1 MNDINSTYL
10 TKEQIIRVI
19 DDRLFSSVESVSNLT
34 SIILAVLAIAITVA
48 LIIFGMQIVT
58 TRKMTSNI
66 KEDVLAEIDKKFN
79 RESKI
84 IEEDFQRKLTK
95 NLKFYM
101 KEYQIE
107 AQKEEFIRNVI
118 FKNLSELLADEIR
131 VNGESN
137 LNEVFNLY
145 SDRLYLISQL
155 TSNNANEVKK
165 ALKKLS
171 TGTYDKILR
180 LEAFKEYLDILEK
193 KTDMDIGIELYN
205 VKKTILDREK
215 D

>member
-1 MNDINSTYL
+1 MCDINSTIL
-10 TKEQIIRVI
+10 TTKKELLDIV

-34 SIILAVLAIAITVA
+34 SITLAVLAIAITVA
-48 LIIFGMQIVT
+48 LIIFGFQVVSI
-58 TRKMTSNI
+58 RKMTTNI
-66 KEDVLAEIDKKFN
+66 KEEVLVEINKKFN
-79 RESKI
+79 IESKI

-101 KEYQIE
+101 KEYQVE

-155 TSNNANEVKK
+155 TSNNANEIKK
-165 ALKKLS
+165 ALKKFS
-171 TGTYDKILR
+171 TGTYNKILR

-193 KTDMDIGIELYN
+193 KTDMDIGIELYK
-205 VKKTILDREK
+205 VRKTILNRE
-215 D
+215 